1 MMARAEDEAI
11 SERLVQLGFSQYEAR
26 TYVGLLVSDDAPTG
40 YSVSNDTGVPQPKVY
55 ETLRKLVER
64 GAAVQVGKRPARYA
78 ATPPGVL
85 LGSLEREFQ
94 GRLEAAR
101 LGLQSLPQ
109 SGVADPPLQVSG
121 LSRLEAA
128 TARAEAAIA
137 RARTRVY
144 LHARSDELRPL
155 APAVAAASE
164 RGVEFVIVHFG
175 PLPFA
180 RPRGQVVRHEST
192 EGTLYPSRKSRHLA
206 VVVDSEWSLWAL
218 ARDGEHWEGM
228 HGAEALLAGL
238 VKTYIRH
245 DLFVQRMYAD
255 APELFEERYGPGLLR
270 LGLAPPEPAGDGS
283 DEASATGDAG

>member
-1 MMARAEDEAI
+1 MARPDMIA
-11 SERLVQLGFSQYEAR
+11 ERLVQLGFSHYEAR
-26 TYVGLLVSDDAPTG
+26 TYVGLLVSDAAATG
-40 YSVSNDTGVPQPKVY
+40 YGVSNDTGVPQPKVY
-55 ETLRKLVER
+55 ETLRRLVER
-64 GAAVQVGKRPARYA
+64 GAAVQVAERPARYA
-78 ATPPGVL
+78 ATPPSVL

-94 GRLEAAR
+94 ARLEAAR
-101 LGLQSLPQ
+101 AGLDSLPQ
-109 SGVADPPLQVSG
+109 LGIADPQLPVSQ
-121 LSRLEAA
+121 LSRFEAA
-128 TARAEAAIA
+128 VARAEAAISRA
-137 RARTRVY
+137 RARVY
-144 LHARSDELRPL
+144 LHARSAELRPL

-192 EGTLYPSRKSRHLA
+192 EGTLYPSRNSRHLA

-228 HGAEALLAGL
+228 HGDGALLAGL
-238 VKTYIRH
+238 IKTYIRH

-270 LGLAPPEPAGDGS
+270 LGLAPAEPAGGGS
-283 DEASATGDAG
+283 DEAADARDAG